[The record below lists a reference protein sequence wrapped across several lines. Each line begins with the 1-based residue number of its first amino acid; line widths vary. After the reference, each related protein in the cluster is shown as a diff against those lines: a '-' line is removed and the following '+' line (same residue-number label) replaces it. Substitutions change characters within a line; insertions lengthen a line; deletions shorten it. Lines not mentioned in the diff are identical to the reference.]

1 MALQLVQIAMNAR
14 EKPAGGIEC
23 VIVGSRVPECLR
35 CERVLRHGPP
45 SGRLVTAQHQDRAQR
60 ALSPAAGTFSV
71 GHPRSKSRAAGTFYP
86 SSGQSATPGGGVMTF
101 VQIIEMTTTKASEI
115 EELMDGWMAATEGRR
130 SARRS
135 LLTKD
140 RDRPDT
146 YVQVVEFPSYE
157 EAMAN
162 SALPETTAFAEKL
175 SALCSSGPTFRN
187 LDLVRVD
194 EL

>member
-1 MALQLVQIAMNAR
+1 M
-14 EKPAGGIEC
+14 P
-23 VIVGSRVPECLR
+23 
-35 CERVLRHGPP
+35 
-45 SGRLVTAQHQDRAQR
+45 
-60 ALSPAAGTFSV
+60 
-71 GHPRSKSRAAGTFYP
+71 
-86 SSGQSATPGGGVMTF
+86 F
-101 VQIIEMTTTKASEI
+101 VQIIELSTTKAPEI
-115 EELMDGWMAATEGRR
+115 QELMDVWMAATEGRR
-130 SARRS
+130 SASRS

-140 RDRPDT
+140 RERSDT

>member
-1 MALQLVQIAMNAR
+1 
-14 EKPAGGIEC
+14 
-23 VIVGSRVPECLR
+23 
-35 CERVLRHGPP
+35 
-45 SGRLVTAQHQDRAQR
+45 
-60 ALSPAAGTFSV
+60 
-71 GHPRSKSRAAGTFYP
+71 
-86 SSGQSATPGGGVMTF
+86 MTF
-101 VQIIEMTTTKASEI
+101 VQIIEMTTTKAPEI

-130 SARRS
+130 SASRS

-140 RDRPDT
+140 RERPDR

-162 SALPETTAFAEKL
+162 SALPETTAFAGKL